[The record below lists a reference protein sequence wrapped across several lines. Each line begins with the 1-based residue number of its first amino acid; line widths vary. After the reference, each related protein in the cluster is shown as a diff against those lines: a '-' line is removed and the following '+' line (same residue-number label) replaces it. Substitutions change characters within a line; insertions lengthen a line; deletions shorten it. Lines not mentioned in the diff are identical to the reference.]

1 MKVVRH
7 TLVSEG
13 MTDANLIP
21 IIDWTLREVAHVE
34 LATGV
39 RAEFWR
45 LRSPPRSLADKLVK
59 AAELFPCDILF
70 VHRDSDRESP
80 VHRYEEMQNAVET
93 ANKAGCVVPAVAV
106 VPVRMLEAWLLFDE
120 RAIRCAA
127 GNPSGTA
134 PLDLPHARR
143 VEERPDPKSDLRKA
157 LRTASELKGRRL
169 KKFNSA
175 QAFWRVLDF
184 VEDFSPLRQLPAYCS
199 FEASVREMSS
209 KNWRPG
215 FYRPS

>member
-13 MTDANLIP
+13 TTDGNLIP
-21 IIDWTLREVAHVE
+21 IIDWTLREAAQVE
-34 LATGV
+34 LARGV

-45 LRSPPRSLADKLVK
+45 LPSPPESLADKLVK
-59 AAELFPCDILF
+59 ATELFPCEILF
-70 VHRDSDRESP
+70 IHRDADREPP
-80 VHRYEEMQNAVET
+80 VHRYQEIQAAVEAAT
-93 ANKAGCVVPAVAV
+93 KTGCVLPAVAV
-106 VPVRMLEAWLLFDE
+106 VPVRMLEAWLMFDE

-127 GNPSGTA
+127 GNPNGTA
-134 PLDLPHARR
+134 PIDLPPLKS

-184 VEDFSPLRQLPAYCS
+184 VEDFSPLRQIPAYCG

-209 KNWRPG
+209 KDWRPG

>member
-13 MTDANLIP
+13 ATDANLIP
-21 IIDWTLREVAHVE
+21 IIDWALREVAQVE

-45 LRSPPRSLADKLVK
+45 LRSPPQGLADKLVK
-59 AAELFPCDILF
+59 AVELFPCEILF
-70 VHRDSDRESP
+70 IHRDADREP
-80 VHRYEEMQNAVET
+80 PDHRYQEIQAAVET
-93 ANKAGCVVPAVAV
+93 AAQAGCVVPAVAV
-106 VPVRMLEAWLLFDE
+106 IPVRMLEAWLLFDE

-127 GNPSGTA
+127 GNPNGTV
-134 PLDLPHARR
+134 PLDLPHPRR

-184 VEDFSPLRQLPAYCS
+184 VEDFSPLRQIPAYCR
-199 FEASVREMSS
+199 FEASIKEMSS
-209 KNWRPG
+209 KDWRPG
-215 FYRPS
+215 FYMPS